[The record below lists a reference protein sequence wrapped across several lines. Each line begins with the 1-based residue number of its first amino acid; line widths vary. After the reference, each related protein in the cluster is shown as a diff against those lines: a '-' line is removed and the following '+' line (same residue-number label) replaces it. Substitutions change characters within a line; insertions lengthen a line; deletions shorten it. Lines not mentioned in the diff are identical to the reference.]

1 MAKLKVILMDD
12 EGQEL
17 SQRDYGLEAKTPNLS
32 GLERAI
38 EELRPQVLGDL
49 THDLLALKQAE
60 YKKNAVG
67 EQRELSDQNQD
78 DKRKF

>member
-49 THDLLALKQAE
+49 THDLLALEQAE
-60 YKKNAVG
+60 YKKNAVV
-67 EQRELSDQNQD
+67 EQRELSGQNQD
-78 DKRKF
+78 NKR